1 MRLSL
6 SLSAVLIIAGKRR
19 PRAQRWVEICAR
31 LCLLG
36 VAPCASFQRKPTWL
50 MVDVLHLLQYYCTI
64 ATTLSLSRV
73 SLSRVCRHSIS
84 STERTTQNGPAP
96 CTSVGTDAATGDGAA
111 RAEPEAL
118 TLTLDARRGSA
129 LERQH
134 WRVNLKPRA
143 RTSPSS
149 RCPFCD
155 PVCWLT
161 CSALPIVAKQDGRAV
176 LCRKVEAGAER
187 VHQ

>member
-50 MVDVLHLLQYYCTI
+50 MVDVLHLLQYYCTSYY
-64 ATTLSLSRV
+64 ALDL

-84 STERTTQNGPAP
+84 STERTHK
-96 CTSVGTDAATGDGAA
+96 TG
-111 RAEPEAL
+111 R
-118 TLTLDARRGSA
+118 
-129 LERQH
+129 H
-134 WRVNLKPRA
+134 
-143 RTSPSS
+143 
-149 RCPFCD
+149 
-155 PVCWLT
+155 PVRL
-161 CSALPIVAKQDGRAV
+161 
-176 LCRKVEAGAER
+176 
-187 VHQ
+187 